1 MDTMAR
7 PREFNPETV
16 LDAARDLFWQRGYQA
31 TSLDELARITGVKKP
46 SLYAAFGDKAALFLN
61 VLDRYHAM
69 VLMLSK
75 QILEGAGSARE
86 AVRAWLTGFLPFC
99 SDAMGAKGCLSINT
113 HLEAGALTPDVRASI
128 SAFQRETE
136 ALLRAALVRGVTQGE
151 FPAGFDCA
159 GAARV
164 LLVAQ
169 SGLMAMAR
177 SEPPAAATLASMEHL
192 LDAIMPSIGG
202 AATGLRTLR

>member
-1 MDTMAR
+1 MAR
-7 PREFNPETV
+7 PREFDPETV

-31 TSLDELARITGVKKP
+31 SSLDELARITGVKKP
-46 SLYAAFGDKAALFLN
+46 SLYAAFGDKAALFLK
-61 VLDRYHAM
+61 VLDRYHSM

-75 QILEGAGSARE
+75 QILEGAGPARE

-99 SDAMGAKGCLSINT
+99 SEAMGANGCLSINT

-128 SAFQRETE
+128 GAFQRETE
-136 ALLRAALVRGVTQGE
+136 ALLRAALMRGVSQGE

-159 GAARV
+159 SAARV

-177 SEPPAAATLASMEHL
+177 SEPPAAVTQASMEHL
-192 LDAIMPSIGG
+192 LDVVLPQAGDPAPGFS
-202 AATGLRTLR
+202 TVR